1 MKIQNIN
8 SVNFGR
14 YNVTSKVESG
24 EENFSDLPENSKL
37 LVIYD
42 MLKEQKDTLQ
52 SLSDKQ
58 YERQKMIKNN
68 FKKLS
73 LNQDKMHKSAMQA
86 AIWMSAVDQP
96 DTADAISDRLYYG
109 KKIDVIG

>member
-14 YNVTSKVESG
+14 YNVTSKVESR
-24 EENFSDLPENSKL
+24 EENFRDLPENSKL

-68 FKKLS
+68 FKKIS
-73 LNQDKMHKSAMQA
+73 LNQDKIHKSAMQA
-86 AIWMSAVDQP
+86 AICMSAVDQP
-96 DTADAISDRLYYG
+96 DTADAIY
-109 KKIDVIG
+109 I

>member
-52 SLSDKQ
+52 SLSINNMKDK
-58 YERQKMIKNN
+58 K
-68 FKKLS
+68 
-73 LNQDKMHKSAMQA
+73 
-86 AIWMSAVDQP
+86 
-96 DTADAISDRLYYG
+96 
-109 KKIDVIG
+109 